1 MGFHL
6 QPWGVSK
13 AQAKHLHSISNED
26 RCMHA
31 FGNKGD
37 EQAWPSMWMLQ
48 NEAKRLQCQQSVQLL
63 CQQSVQLLSQQ
74 CPTALPISQVLHVH
88 ACSARRGL
96 LVQYQCGGACACGVS
111 ETLHQAP
118 QVHTLTMC

>member
-6 QPWGVSK
+6 QHWGGSK
-13 AQAKHLHSISNED
+13 AQAKRLHSISKED
-26 RCMHA
+26 RWMHA

-37 EQAWPSMWMLQ
+37 EQAWPGMWMLQ
-48 NEAKRLQCQQSVQLL
+48 DEAKRLQ

-96 LVQYQCGGACACGVS
+96 SVQYQCGGACACGVS